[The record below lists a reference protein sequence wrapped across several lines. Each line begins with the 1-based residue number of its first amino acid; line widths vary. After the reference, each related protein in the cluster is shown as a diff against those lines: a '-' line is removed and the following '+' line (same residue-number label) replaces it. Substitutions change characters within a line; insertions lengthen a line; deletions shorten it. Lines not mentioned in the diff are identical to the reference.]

1 MVSLGLSFVLYLF
14 CLFVNNNPALS
25 PGTLA
30 AVLKAGGTEFLLSAH
45 FWLLVSAAFYFVL
58 TFRFAALFGGD
69 LRSSQEEVETF
80 FRKLARPVDVA
91 KEVMA
96 AGARESN
103 IFPLVG
109 WMSVGLGVLSL
120 LMLIDPVART
130 NIGVNLGIS
139 GLLLLFGLGMI
150 FSKRLTRQPAAR
162 EYELESKAP

>member
-1 MVSLGLSFVLYLF
+1 M
-14 CLFVNNNPALS
+14 
-25 PGTLA
+25 
-30 AVLKAGGTEFLLSAH
+30 LLSAH
-45 FWLLVSAAFYFVL
+45 FWLLISGVVYFVL
-58 TFRFAALFGGD
+58 TYRFAGLFGD
-69 LRSSQEEVETF
+69 DIRSSQEEVDTF
-80 FRKLARPVDVA
+80 FKKLARPVDVA

-150 FSKRLTRQPAAR
+150 LSKRLTRQFSR
-162 EYELESKAP
+162 QEYEIESKVP